1 MYNQLTSA
9 QRYHLFVEHQNRGT
23 RKAKTQKEIAAEM
36 GVAPST
42 VCREYKRN
50 ATRKGGYNDSVA
62 QAMTESRRRHGEPHN
77 KTPRLLLWRIEQW
90 IKEEQWSPAQIV
102 GTLAKE
108 GIRISRQ
115 TIYNH
120 IHADTTGELLENT
133 RHKGKYNRRESKE
146 RKPTKATSMP
156 NRTSIHDRPAEA
168 DGSRFGDWEMDLIV
182 GKNGYG
188 AILVLAE
195 RKTDYCIIEKL
206 PHGKNA
212 KAVAKAVIRLLYAYR
227 LKGVLTITTDNGS
240 EFSAHQEI
248 SKGLKGVVVYFADSY
263 CSWQK
268 GLVEYTNKL
277 IRQYIPKGTDFSTI
291 TPNFIKKIQSKL
303 NRRPREK
310 LDFSTPKAEF
320 FKYFT

>member
-1 MYNQLTSA
+1 M
-9 QRYHLFVEHQNRGT
+9 EHQNRGT
-23 RKAKTQKEIAAEM
+23 RRAKTQKEIAAEM
-36 GVAPST
+36 GISPST

-50 ATRKGGYNDSVA
+50 ATPKGGYSDTRA
-62 QAMTESRRRHGEPHN
+62 QAMAENRRKHGTPHN

-102 GTLAKE
+102 GILAKE

-133 RHKGKYNRRESKE
+133 RHKGKYNRRESKG
-146 RKPTKATSMP
+146 RKPTKATNIP

-188 AILVLAE
+188 AILVLTE
-195 RKTDYCIIEKL
+195 RSTNYCIIEKL
-206 PHGKNA
+206 PHGRNA
-212 KAVAKAVIRLLYAYR
+212 KAIAKAVIRLLFAYR

-248 SKGLKGVVVYFADSY
+248 TKELKGVMVYFADSY

-277 IRQYIPKGTDFSTI
+277 IRQYIPKGTDFNWL
-291 TPNFIKKIQSKL
+291 TPNFIKKIQAKL

-310 LDFSTPKAEF
+310 LNFSTPKAEF
-320 FKYFT
+320 FKHFA